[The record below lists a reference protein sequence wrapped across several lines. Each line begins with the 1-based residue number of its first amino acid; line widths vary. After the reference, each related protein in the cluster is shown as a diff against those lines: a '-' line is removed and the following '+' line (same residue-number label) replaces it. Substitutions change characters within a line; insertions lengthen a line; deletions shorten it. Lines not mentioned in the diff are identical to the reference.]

1 VHISLIK
8 RGLQPASREGQQKAK
23 RGLYNCAPKVVR
35 QVAPAESQSES
46 SCLTLQTRLWTGNSL
61 RLKTRQFRSF
71 QISQLIRS
79 ARQHEALQLIS
90 CREVIV
96 THHSNGVEDV
106 GQAVGCRSGSPIQM
120 AISFQTRRVKRQ
132 SASKWCVVSIVC
144 LQRGQTG
151 LWSQP
156 LRSSLSLVH
165 TRSWRMSHAKNL
177 HWGGGGANFPDGS

>member
-106 GQAVGCRSGSPIQM
+106 GQAVGCRSGSPI
-120 AISFQTRRVKRQ
+120 
-132 SASKWCVVSIVC
+132 
-144 LQRGQTG
+144 
-151 LWSQP
+151 
-156 LRSSLSLVH
+156 
-165 TRSWRMSHAKNL
+165 
-177 HWGGGGANFPDGS
+177 